1 MKKDLNKLRDDID
14 KIDTKLLDLI
24 SKRAFIAQEVGK
36 LKNDGVIY
44 KPEREAQVLLRLLKE
59 NQGPL

>member
-44 KPEREAQVLLRLLKE
+44 KFSNFLSNKSSL
-59 NQGPL
+59 